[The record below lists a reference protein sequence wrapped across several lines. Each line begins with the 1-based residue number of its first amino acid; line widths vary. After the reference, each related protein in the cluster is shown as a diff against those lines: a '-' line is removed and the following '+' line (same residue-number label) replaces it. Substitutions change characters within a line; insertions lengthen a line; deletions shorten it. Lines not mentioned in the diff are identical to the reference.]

1 MSVPEALGS
10 LALLSPP
17 CRMGKA
23 KADVAAT
30 AQDLRDVVA
39 IELRRASGTSQS
51 YSGHHVTLQP
61 SCPSPCSVRSQAGG
75 RGH

>member
-1 MSVPEALGS
+1 MSVPEARGS
-10 LALLSPP
+10 SPLLSPP

-39 IELRRASGTSQS
+39 IEFRRASGTSHS

-61 SCPSPCSVRSQAGG
+61 SCPSPLFCEKPG
-75 RGH
+75 